1 MSDTEKPAKKPGKM
15 KKILLMTVLI
25 VGIGGGGVGAG
36 LYAGG
41 MLPGAGGKS
50 HAPVIDPN
58 QPHLVPRDGTSEAD
72 AAKYHSAQGDKSPDP
87 RLFKAS
93 YYPLEQNFTVNL
105 RDTDGFM
112 QLGLGVS
119 TFYDERVLENVK
131 THEMAI
137 RSAVL
142 LALSDQDSIALAT
155 PQGKDQLRKDLKKA
169 VNDVLKA
176 KEGFGGIDD
185 VYFTSMVMQ

>member
-1 MSDTEKPAKKPGKM
+1 MSDTEKPEKKPGKM

-41 MLPGAGGKS
+41 MLPGAGGKA

-58 QPHLVPRDGTSEAD
+58 QPHLVTRDGVSEAE
-72 AAKYHSAQGDKSPDP
+72 AAKYHSVQGDKSPDP
-87 RLFKAS
+87 QKFKAS

>member
-1 MSDTEKPAKKPGKM
+1 MSESENAPKKKSGK
-15 KKILLMTVLI
+15 KKFLLLTLLL
-25 VGIGGGGVGAG
+25 VGVGGGGVGAG
-36 LYAGG
+36 LYASG
-41 MLPGAGGKS
+41 MLPTQANRGLMQ
-50 HAPVIDPN
+50 VDPRLP
-58 QPHLVPRDGTSEAD
+58 QLVLREGTSQAE
-72 AAKYHSAQGDKSPDP
+72 AAKYHSVQGDKSPDP
-87 RLFKAS
+87 RKFKAS

-105 RDTDGFM
+105 RDAEGFV

-119 TFYDERVLENVK
+119 TFYDQRVLENVK
-131 THEMAI
+131 AHEMAI

-142 LALSDQDSIALAT
+142 LTLSDQDSVALAT

>member
-1 MSDTEKPAKKPGKM
+1 MSESENAPKKKSGK
-15 KKILLMTVLI
+15 KKFLLMTFLMLGV
-25 VGIGGGGVGAG
+25 GGGGVGAG
-36 LYAGG
+36 LYAAG
-41 MLPGAGGKS
+41 MLPAQMGVSTK
-50 HAPVIDPN
+50 PYVDPN
-58 QPHLVPRDGTSEAD
+58 LPQLVLREGTSQAE
-72 AAKYHSAQGDKSPDP
+72 AAKYHSAQGDKTPDP

-105 RDTDGFM
+105 RDADGFV

-119 TFYDERVLENVK
+119 TFYDERVLANVK

-137 RSAVL
+137 RSAIL
-142 LALSDQDSIALAT
+142 LTLSDQDSIALAT